1 MANEH
6 KGVIYILTNPSF
18 EEYVKIGYAHDLKQ
32 RLLQLNRS
40 EALPFAFRA
49 YAIYEV
55 DEELTDKELHKLI
68 EILNPEIRSV
78 EKFNGKKRVRE
89 FYIMSC
95 EQAYAILECIAK
107 ISGTTDRL
115 KYVKPTG
122 EELAEEKFAEE
133 VKKEAKRG
141 PFRFSQ
147 CGIKPGERVVFV
159 DDPNIQPVV
168 IDDRHIEYNKQTT
181 SLSALAKQLKGFN
194 HPVQGTLWFTYNGVK
209 LTDLRDMMEQNG

>member
-32 RLLQLNRS
+32 RLQQLNRS
-40 EALPFAFRA
+40 EALPLAFRA

-89 FYIMSC
+89 FYIMSR

-122 EELAEEKFAEE
+122 EELAEEKLAEE

-141 PFRFSQ
+141 PFRFSE
-147 CGIKPGERVVFV
+147 CGIKPGDRVEFIE
-159 DDPNIQPVV
+159 DHNIQPKV
-168 IDDRHIEYNKQTT
+168 IDDRHIEYNGQTT
-181 SLSALAKQLKGFN
+181 SLSALARLLKGFE

-209 LTDLRDMMEQNG
+209 LTDLRDKMER